1 MKARED
7 GNLEGGAT
15 SQQVSSAPAKLHAC
29 MLNHFSRVRL
39 FVTPWAVVHR
49 APLPLGF
56 SR

>member
-7 GNLEGGAT
+7 GNLGGAAN
-15 SQQVSSAPAKLHAC
+15 QQVSSAPAKLCVC

-39 FVTPWAVVHR
+39 FGTPWTVVHQ
-49 APLPLGF
+49 APLSLGF